1 MQDSVHNKYM
11 EISSLPP
18 AKRAGIGLC
27 DNNPDLI
34 IFCQNILT
42 AKSYYRPDYQ
52 QFNEVFKNMIDEVTI
67 RNISE
72 RTVIQNAKELLQSNL
87 YQK

>member
-1 MQDSVHNKYM
+1 MQDEIHNKYM
-11 EISSLPP
+11 KTSFLPP
-18 AKRAGIGLC
+18 AKRIGVNIC

-67 RNISE
+67 KNISP
-72 RTVIQNAKELLQSNL
+72 RAAIQNAKELLQYNL
-87 YQK
+87 Y